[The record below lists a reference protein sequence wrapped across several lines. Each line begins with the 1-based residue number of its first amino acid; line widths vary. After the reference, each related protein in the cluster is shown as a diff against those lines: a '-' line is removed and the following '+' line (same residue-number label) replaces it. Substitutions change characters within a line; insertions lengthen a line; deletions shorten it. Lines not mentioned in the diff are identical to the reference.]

1 MAKKEETKKVE
12 KVSAITWAEKVLAKL
27 NLSDKGKIG
36 LFGDKLNSEWSKQ
49 IRNKKRE
56 IEVLNTQMED
66 DLIEA
71 NEKLVDMKE
80 DYLDA
85 FLNVNTSKIETSDA
99 RTAYV
104 STFTQNLVDKKN
116 RVLAQEQEIQD
127 IKTSYEEDINTLKEQ
142 IELLEEFKK
151 YI

>member
-1 MAKKEETKKVE
+1 MAKKEETKVK

-36 LFGDKLNSEWSKQ
+36 LFGDKLNAEWSKQ

>member
-1 MAKKEETKKVE
+1 MAKKEEIKVE
-12 KVSAITWAEKVLAKL
+12 KVSTITWAEKVLAKL

-66 DLIEA
+66 ELIEA
-71 NEKLVDMKE
+71 NEKLVDIKE
-80 DYLDA
+80 DYYDA

-99 RTAYV
+99 R
-104 STFTQNLVDKKN
+104 STRLN
-116 RVLAQEQEIQD
+116 
-127 IKTSYEEDINTLKEQ
+127 S
-142 IELLEEFKK
+142 
-151 YI
+151 

>member
-1 MAKKEETKKVE
+1 MAKKEETKVE
-12 KVSAITWAEKVLAKL
+12 KVSAITWAEKVFAKF

-66 DLIEA
+66 ELIEA

-104 STFTQNLVDKKN
+104 DVFTQNLVTKKN

>member
-1 MAKKEETKKVE
+1 MAKKEETKVE
-12 KVSAITWAEKVLAKL
+12 KVSAITWAQKVLAKL
-27 NLSDKGKIG
+27 NLSDAGKIG
-36 LFGDKLNSEWSKQ
+36 LFGDKLNAKWSKQ

-66 DLIEA
+66 ELIEA

-104 STFTQNLVDKKN
+104 DVFTQNLVTKKN

-151 YI
+151 NI

>member
-1 MAKKEETKKVE
+1 MAKKEETKVE
-12 KVSAITWAEKVLAKL
+12 KVSAITWADKVLAKL

-36 LFGDKLNSEWSKQ
+36 LFGDKLNAEWSKQ

-104 STFTQNLVDKKN
+104 DVFTQNLVTKKN

>member
-1 MAKKEETKKVE
+1 MAKKEETKVE

>member
-1 MAKKEETKKVE
+1 MAKKEETKVE
-12 KVSAITWAEKVLAKL
+12 KVSTITWAEKVLAKL

-66 DLIEA
+66 ELIEA

-80 DYLDA
+80 DYFDA

-104 STFTQNLVDKKN
+104 ESFTQNLVYKKN
-116 RVLAQEQEIQD
+116 AILAQEQEIKD
-127 IKTSYEEDINTLKEQ
+127 IKSSYEEDIKELQEQ
-142 IELLEEFKK
+142 IDLLEEFKK
-151 YI
+151 NI

>member
-1 MAKKEETKKVE
+1 MAKKEETKVE
-12 KVSAITWAEKVLAKL
+12 KMSQISWEDKVLARL
-27 NLSDKGKIG
+27 NLSEKGKVG
-36 LFGDKLNSEWSKQ
+36 LFGDKLRSEWSKQ

-66 DLIEA
+66 ELIEA

-99 RTAYV
+99 RTKS
-104 STFTQNLVDKKN
+104 STPT
-116 RVLAQEQEIQD
+116 
-127 IKTSYEEDINTLKEQ
+127 KTKRSTAKSGSTPRN
-142 IELLEEFKK
+142 
-151 YI
+151 YIR

>member
-1 MAKKEETKKVE
+1 MAKKEETKVE

-56 IEVLNTQMED
+56 IEILNTQMED
-66 DLIEA
+66 ELIEA

-104 STFTQNLVDKKN
+104 DVFTQNLVTKKN
-116 RVLAQEQEIQD
+116 RVLVQEQEIQD

>member
-1 MAKKEETKKVE
+1 MAKKEETKVE

-142 IELLEEFKK
+142 IDLLEEFKK

>member
-1 MAKKEETKKVE
+1 MAKKEETKVG

-66 DLIEA
+66 ELIEA

>member
-1 MAKKEETKKVE
+1 MAKKAETKVE
-12 KVSAITWAEKVLAKL
+12 KVSTITWAEKVLAKL

-56 IEVLNTQMED
+56 IEILNTQMED
-66 DLIEA
+66 ELIEA

-104 STFTQNLVDKKN
+104 EVFTQNLVTKKN

-142 IELLEEFKK
+142 IDLLEEFKK
-151 YI
+151 NI

>member
-1 MAKKEETKKVE
+1 MAEKEETKVK

-104 STFTQNLVDKKN
+104 STFTQNLVDKKG

-127 IKTSYEEDINTLKEQ
+127 IKTSYEEDINILKEQ

>member
-1 MAKKEETKKVE
+1 MAKKEETKVE

-66 DLIEA
+66 ELIEA

-104 STFTQNLVDKKN
+104 STFTQNLVDKKG

-127 IKTSYEEDINTLKEQ
+127 IKTSYEEDINILKEQ

>member
-1 MAKKEETKKVE
+1 MAKKEETKVE
-12 KVSAITWAEKVLAKL
+12 KVSAITWADKVLAKL

-36 LFGDKLNSEWSKQ
+36 LFGDKLNAEWSKQ

-66 DLIEA
+66 ELIEA

-104 STFTQNLVDKKN
+104 ETFTQNLVTKKN

-127 IKTSYEEDINTLKEQ
+127 IKTSYEEDINILKEQ

>member
-1 MAKKEETKKVE
+1 MAKKEETKVE

-56 IEVLNTQMED
+56 IEILNTQMED
-66 DLIEA
+66 ELIEA

-104 STFTQNLVDKKN
+104 DVFTQNLVTKKN

>member
-1 MAKKEETKKVE
+1 MAKKEETKVE
-12 KVSAITWAEKVLAKL
+12 KVSAITWADKVLAKL

-36 LFGDKLNSEWSKQ
+36 LFGDKLNAEWSKQ

-66 DLIEA
+66 ELIEA

-85 FLNVNTSKIETSDA
+85 FLNVNTSEIETSDA

-104 STFTQNLVDKKN
+104 DVFTQNLVTKKN

-127 IKTSYEEDINTLKEQ
+127 IKTSYEEVINILKEQ

>member
-1 MAKKEETKKVE
+1 MAKKEEIKVE
-12 KVSAITWAEKVLAKL
+12 KVSTITWAEKVLAKL

-66 DLIEA
+66 ELIEA

-80 DYLDA
+80 DYFDA

-104 STFTQNLVDKKN
+104 ESFTQNLVYKKN
-116 RVLAQEQEIQD
+116 AILAQEQEIKD
-127 IKTSYEEDINTLKEQ
+127 IKSSYEEDIKELQEQ
-142 IELLEEFKK
+142 IDLLEEFKK
-151 YI
+151 NI

>member
-1 MAKKEETKKVE
+1 MAKKEETKVE

-66 DLIEA
+66 ELIEA

>member
-1 MAKKEETKKVE
+1 MAKKEEIKVE
-12 KVSAITWAEKVLAKL
+12 KVSTITWAEKVLAKL

-66 DLIEA
+66 ELIEA

-80 DYLDA
+80 DYYDA

-104 STFTQNLVDKKN
+104 ESFTQNLVYKKN
-116 RVLAQEQEIQD
+116 AILAQEQEIKD
-127 IKTSYEEDINTLKEQ
+127 IKSSYEEDIKELQEQ
-142 IELLEEFKK
+142 IDLLEEFKK
-151 YI
+151 NI

>member
-1 MAKKEETKKVE
+1 MAKKAETKVE
-12 KVSAITWAEKVLAKL
+12 KVSTITWADKVLAKL

-66 DLIEA
+66 ELIEA
-71 NEKLVDMKE
+71 SEKLVDMKE

-104 STFTQNLVDKKN
+104 ETFTQNLVTKKN

>member
-1 MAKKEETKKVE
+1 MAKKEETKVE
-12 KVSAITWAEKVLAKL
+12 KVSAITWADKVLAKL

-36 LFGDKLNSEWSKQ
+36 LFGDKLNAEWSKQ

-66 DLIEA
+66 ELIEA

-127 IKTSYEEDINTLKEQ
+127 IKSSDEEDINTLKEQ

>member
-1 MAKKEETKKVE
+1 MAKKEETKVE
-12 KVSAITWAEKVLAKL
+12 KVSAITWADKVLAKL

-36 LFGDKLNSEWSKQ
+36 LFGDKLNAEWSKQ

-66 DLIEA
+66 ELIEA

>member
-1 MAKKEETKKVE
+1 MAKKEETKVE
-12 KVSAITWAEKVLAKL
+12 KVSTITWAEKVLAKL

-104 STFTQNLVDKKN
+104 DVFTQNLVTKKN

-127 IKTSYEEDINTLKEQ
+127 IKTSYEEDINILKEQ

>member
-1 MAKKEETKKVE
+1 MAKKEETKVE

-104 STFTQNLVDKKN
+104 STFTQNLVDKKG

-127 IKTSYEEDINTLKEQ
+127 IKTSYEEDINILKEQ

>member
-1 MAKKEETKKVE
+1 MAKKEETKVE
-12 KVSAITWAEKVLAKL
+12 KVSTITWAEKVLAKL

-66 DLIEA
+66 ELIEA

-80 DYLDA
+80 DYFDA

-104 STFTQNLVDKKN
+104 ESFTQNLVYKKN
-116 RVLAQEQEIQD
+116 AILAQEQEIKD
-127 IKTSYEEDINTLKEQ
+127 IKSSYEEDIKELKEQ
-142 IELLEEFKK
+142 IDLLEEFKK
-151 YI
+151 NI

>member
-1 MAKKEETKKVE
+1 MAKKAETKVE
-12 KVSAITWAEKVLAKL
+12 KVSTITWAEKVLAKL

-36 LFGDKLNSEWSKQ
+36 LFGDKLNAEWSKQ
-49 IRNKKRE
+49 IRDKKRE

-66 DLIEA
+66 ELIEA

-104 STFTQNLVDKKN
+104 DVFTQNLVTKKN

-127 IKTSYEEDINTLKEQ
+127 IKTSYEEDITTLKEQ

>member
-1 MAKKEETKKVE
+1 MAKKEETKVE
-12 KVSAITWAEKVLAKL
+12 KVSAITWADKVLAKL

-36 LFGDKLNSEWSKQ
+36 LFGDKLNAEWSKQ

-66 DLIEA
+66 ELIEA

-127 IKTSYEEDINTLKEQ
+127 IKSSYEEDINTLKEQ

>member
-1 MAKKEETKKVE
+1 MAKKVETKVE
-12 KVSAITWAEKVLAKL
+12 KVSTITWAEKVLAKL

-56 IEVLNTQMED
+56 IEILNTQMED
-66 DLIEA
+66 ELIEA
-71 NEKLVDMKE
+71 NEKLVDIKE
-80 DYLDA
+80 DYYDA

-104 STFTQNLVDKKN
+104 ESFTQNLVYKKN
-116 RVLAQEQEIQD
+116 AILAQEQEIKD
-127 IKTSYEEDINTLKEQ
+127 IKSSYEEDIKELQEQ
-142 IELLEEFKK
+142 IDLLEEFKK
-151 YI
+151 NI